1 MKCNKKIDVWDC
13 ARWSSKP
20 LGTAKHSEDFIMSNR
35 AIRIGIDVGGTH
47 TKAVA
52 IDNNTNEIVGKGSVM
67 TTHHHECG
75 VATGV
80 VEAFQKCLAEND
92 IKPEEVIF
100 IAHSTTQA
108 TNALLEGDVARVGVI
123 GIGGGFIEGYL
134 AKRQTRIKDIDLGT
148 GKFIEIDHDYIK
160 INEMSPERIKAT
172 IADMVSKGDRVI
184 VASKAFG
191 VDNMVEESLVAEE
204 AERQGIP
211 CSMASDITKLYG
223 LTTRTRTAALNASIL
238 PKMFETAN
246 STEQSVRSTN
256 INVPL
261 MIMRGDGGVMEIN
274 EMKKRPILTMLSGPA
289 ASVIGA
295 LMYLRASNGIYFEVG
310 GTSTNIGVIKNGR
323 PTVDYSII
331 GGHRTYVNSLDVR
344 VLGVAGG
351 SMVRARKGEVVD
363 VGPRSAHIAGM
374 GYACFTESALFDGA
388 TLYHIKPRDNDPA
401 DYVAIKLNNGE
412 SVTITNT
419 CAANVLGILAE
430 NDYARGNSE
439 SSRKAMQLL
448 ADEVGLSIEETA
460 KAILTKSCEKIIP
473 VIEDLITKYK
483 LEREQIVLVGA
494 GGGAGT
500 LLTFT
505 GNMMNFKYQIP
516 QNAEVISSIGVALAM
531 VREMVE
537 RTIANPTA
545 ADIAQLKKEAK
556 ELAVN
561 SGAVEDSIEVYVE
574 IDDQA
579 QKVTA
584 IAMGSTE
591 VKTTDLMKSCTE
603 EEALEIAAEAMSLD
617 KSALRMAADN
627 GLIFV
632 VTADKNGK
640 TPVNVI
646 DKKGFVKIQRANAV
660 VERTTIANAADTLR
674 RMWDITS
681 NFSREVRINPDVYA
695 IVGSRVL
702 DYSGIPEL
710 LQVTGLVEAELG
722 EYRPEDELILVLA
735 RNEAP

>member
-1 MKCNKKIDVWDC
+1 
-13 ARWSSKP
+13 
-20 LGTAKHSEDFIMSNR
+20 MSNR

-67 TTHHHECG
+67 TTHHHERG

-123 GIGGGFIEGYL
+123 GIGGGWLEGYL
-134 AKRQTRIKDIDLGT
+134 AKKQTHISNIDLGT
-148 GKFIEIDHDYIK
+148 GKFIEIDHTYLKVKEMFPENVKNTIK
-160 INEMSPERIKAT
+160 
-172 IADMVSKGDRVI
+172 DMISQGDRVI

-191 VDNMVEESLVAEE
+191 VDNMREERIVAEE
-204 AERQGIP
+204 AERQGVP
-211 CSMASDITKLYG
+211 STMASDITKLYG

-238 PKMFETAN
+238 PKMLDTAN
-246 STEQSVRSTN
+246 STEQSVRSAN

-351 SMVRARKGEVVD
+351 SMVRAKKGKVID

-374 GYACFTESALFDGA
+374 GYACFTDEALFDGA
-388 TLYHIKPRDNDPA
+388 TLYHVKPREKDPA

-419 CAANVLGILAE
+419 CAANVLGILEE
-430 NDYARGNSE
+430 NDFARGNYE
-439 SSRKAMQLL
+439 SSCRAMQLL
-448 ADEVGLSIEETA
+448 ADQVGMSVEETA
-460 KAILTKSCEKIIP
+460 KAILTKSCEKVVP

-483 LEREQIVLVGA
+483 IEREQIVLVGA

-505 GNMMNFKYQIP
+505 ANMMSFKYQIP
-516 QNAEVISSIGVALAM
+516 ENAEVISSIGVALAM

-537 RTIANPTA
+537 RTIPNPA
-545 ADIAQLKKEAK
+545 ASDIAQLKKEAK
-556 ELAVN
+556 ELAMN
-561 SGAVEDSIEVYVE
+561 SGAVEDTIEVYVE
-574 IDDQA
+574 IDDQI

-591 VKTTDLMKSCTE
+591 VKTTDLMKNCTE
-603 EEALEIAAEAMSLD
+603 EESIEIAAESMGVD
-617 KSALRMAADN
+617 KSAVKMAASN
-627 GLIFV
+627 GFV
-632 VTADKNGK
+632 YVITTEKSGK
-640 TPVNVI
+640 SPVHVV
-646 DKKGFVKIQRANAV
+646 DKKGFIKVQRTNGF
-660 VERTTIANAADTLR
+660 VEHTTMKNSSDTLR
-674 RMWDITS
+674 RIWEKAS
-681 NFSREVRINPDVYA
+681 NFSSEMRINPDVYVIA
-695 IVGSRVL
+695 GSRVL

-710 LQVTGLVEAELG
+710 VQVSGLIEAELCDHA
-722 EYRPEDELILVLA
+722 PEDDLILVLA
-735 RNEAP
+735 RNEL

>member
-1 MKCNKKIDVWDC
+1 MNK
-13 ARWSSKP
+13 
-20 LGTAKHSEDFIMSNR
+20 R

-67 TTHHHECG
+67 TTHHHERG
-75 VATGV
+75 VAAGV
-80 VEAFQKCLAEND
+80 VEAFQKCLAENE

-123 GIGGGFIEGYL
+123 GIGGGFIEGFL
-134 AKRQTRIKDIDLGT
+134 AKRQTKIKDIDLGT
-148 GKFIEIDHDYIK
+148 GKFIEIDHTYLK
-160 INEMSPERIKAT
+160 TKEMSPQIVSDTIKGL
-172 IADMVSKGDRVI
+172 VNQGDRVI

-191 VDNMVEESLVAEE
+191 VDNMREELLIAEE
-204 AERQGIP
+204 AENQGIP

-238 PKMFETAN
+238 PKMLETAN
-246 STEQSVRSTN
+246 STEQSVRATN

-261 MIMRGDGGVMEIN
+261 MIMRGDGGVMEIG

-351 SMVRARKGEVVD
+351 SMVRAKKGAVVD
-363 VGPRSAHIAGM
+363 VGPRSAHIAGV
-374 GYACFTESALFDGA
+374 GYACFTDPELFEGA
-388 TLYHIKPRDNDPA
+388 TLYHIKPRENDPA
-401 DYVAIKLNNGE
+401 DYVVIRLKNGE
-412 SVTITNT
+412 SVAITNT
-419 CAANVLGILAE
+419 CAANVLGILEAS
-430 NDYARGNSE
+430 DYARGNYE
-439 SSRKAMQLL
+439 SSCKAMQLL
-448 ADEVGLSIEETA
+448 ADEVGMSIEETA
-460 KAILTKSCEKIIP
+460 KAILVKSCEKIIP
-473 VIEDLITKYK
+473 VIEDLIAKYK
-483 LEREQIVLVGA
+483 IERDQIVLVGA

-505 GNMMNFKYQIP
+505 ANMLDFKYQIP

-537 RTIANPTA
+537 RTISNPTA

-556 ELAVN
+556 ELAMN
-561 SGAVEDSIEVYVE
+561 SGAVEDSIEIYVE
-574 IDDQA
+574 IDEQA

-591 VKTTDLMKSCTE
+591 VKTTDLMKNCTE
-603 EEALEIAAEAMSLD
+603 EESIEIAAESIGVD
-617 KSALRMAADN
+617 KDEVKLAASN
-627 GLIFV
+627 GFIFV
-632 VTADKNGK
+632 ATAQKNGK
-640 TPVNVI
+640 IPVRVI
-646 DKKGFVKIQRANAV
+646 DKKGFIKIQRANGF
-660 VERTTIANAADTLR
+660 VECTTMQNITDTLK
-674 RMWDITS
+674 RMWDTTS
-681 NFSREVRINPDVYA
+681 NFSREVRINPDVYVIA
-695 IVGSRVL
+695 GSRVM
-702 DYSGIPEL
+702 DYSGIPEFK
-710 LQVTGLVEAELG
+710 QVSGLIEAELCDMAT
-722 EYRPEDELILVLA
+722 EDELILVLA
-735 RNEAP
+735 RNELI

>member
-1 MKCNKKIDVWDC
+1 MT
-13 ARWSSKP
+13 
-20 LGTAKHSEDFIMSNR
+20 LR

-52 IDNNTNEIVGKGSVM
+52 IDNHTNEIVGKGSVM
-67 TTHHHECG
+67 TTHHHEQG
-75 VATGV
+75 VAAGV
-80 VEAFQKCLAEND
+80 VEAFRKCLAEND

-108 TNALLEGDVARVGVI
+108 TNALLEGDVARVGVV
-123 GIGGGFIEGYL
+123 GMGEGLVEGFL
-134 AKRQTRIKDIDLGT
+134 AKRQTKIKNIDLGT
-148 GKFIEIDHDYIK
+148 GKFIEIDHTFLNTKD
-160 INEMSPERIKAT
+160 MSPES
-172 IADMVSKGDRVI
+172 VSKVVKAMIQQGDRVI

-191 VDNMVEESLVAEE
+191 VDNMREERIIADE
-204 AERQGIP
+204 AERQGVP
-211 CSMASDITKLYG
+211 STMASDITKLYG

-238 PKMFETAN
+238 PKMLDTAN
-246 STEQSVRSTN
+246 STESSVRATN
-256 INVPL
+256 IKVPL

-323 PTVDYSII
+323 PTVDYSIL

-351 SMVRARKGEVVD
+351 SMVRANSGKVVD

-374 GYACFTESALFDGA
+374 GYACFTDPALFAGA
-388 TLYHIKPRDNDPA
+388 TLYHVKPRPNDPA
-401 DYVAIKLNNGE
+401 DYVAIKLANGQ

-430 NDYARGNSE
+430 NDFACGNVE
-439 SSRKAMQLL
+439 SSRLAMKLL
-448 ADEVGLSIEETA
+448 ADELSLSVEETA
-460 KAILTKSCEKIIP
+460 KAILTKACEKIVP

-505 GNMMNFKYQIP
+505 ANMLDFKFQIP
-516 QNAEVISSIGVALAM
+516 ENAEVISSIGVALAM

-537 RTIANPTA
+537 RTIPNPTA

-556 ELAVN
+556 ERAIN

-574 IDDQA
+574 IDDQT

-591 VKTTDLMKSCTE
+591 VKTTDLMKNCTG
-603 EEALEIAAEAMSLD
+603 EEALEIAAESIGLG
-617 KSALRMAADN
+617 KSEVRLAAGN
-627 GLIFV
+627 GYIFV
-632 VTADKNGK
+632 ATAEKNGK
-640 TPVNVI
+640 SPVRVI
-646 DKKGFVKIQRANAV
+646 DNKGFIKVQRANGL
-660 VERTTIANAADTLR
+660 VERTTMKETAEALR
-674 RMWDITS
+674 RVWEKTS
-681 NFSREVRINPDVYA
+681 NFSNEMRINPDAYVIA
-695 IVGSRVL
+695 GSRML

-710 LQVTGLVEAELG
+710 AQVSGLLAAELCDYG
-722 EYRPEDELILVLA
+722 QDEEVILVLA
-735 RNEAP
+735 RNEL